1 MDETLKELNLEFNT
15 NIFNGLDLKPIR
27 LTPPYRGYSI
37 GKSEQPKYG
46 IGFVYDRF
54 TGQLNPLHILVYEP
68 ARNIWWRA
76 GDKMELCPEI
86 KGLATSYLNGITIWT
101 NEQLLE
107 TLTRIKKLKP

>member
-1 MDETLKELNLEFNT
+1 MEETLKELNSYFNT
-15 NIFNGLDLKPIR
+15 IIFNELDLKPID
-27 LTPPYRGYSI
+27 LVAPYIGYSI

-46 IGFVYDRF
+46 IGI
-54 TGQLNPLHILVYEP
+54 TGFSIYILVYEP

-86 KGLATSYLNGITIWT
+86 KGLASSYHVELSIWT
-101 NEQLLE
+101 KEQLLE